1 MEIIGRIL
9 HITLAGS
16 CSGGLSVLV
25 INKLITKDKQW
36 TFSLT
41 LNGALVGVVAI
52 CAGCDKYYIW
62 SALVI
67 GFFAALT
74 YMGISKLMLILKLD
88 DPLFVKLRRHLKV
101 ILIVFL
107 KKSHH

>member
-1 MEIIGRIL
+1 METIGRIL

-16 CSGGLSVLV
+16 CSGGLSILA
-25 INKLITKDKQW
+25 INRLLRKEKQW

-52 CAGCDKYYIW
+52 CAGCDKYNIW
-62 SALVI
+62 HAFII

-74 YMGISKLMLILKLD
+74 YMGISKLMLMFKLD
-88 DPLFVKLRRHLKV
+88 DPLDAVAVHAGGGLKN
-101 ILIVFL
+101 
-107 KKSHH
+107 